1 MPARRLLHSFQ
12 ELQYLVWNSQ
22 IHAMAHRLTNLLDSS
37 ESFAM
42 IRGGHID
49 IAILG
54 VRVTPSHSFLAQK
67 LTICI

>member
-1 MPARRLLHSFQ
+1 
-12 ELQYLVWNSQ
+12 
-22 IHAMAHRLTNLLDSS
+22 MAHRLTNLLDSS

-54 VRVTPSHSFLAQK
+54 VRVTPSHLFLAQK